1 MCIRDSTEAVRR
13 RPYSLVL
20 FDEVEKAHPDVF
32 DVLLQVLD
40 EGRLT
45 DGQGRTVDF
54 RNTVVI
60 LTSNLG
66 AGGNREQIMD
76 AVKHHFKP
84 EFINRLDD
92 VVVFDPLSQDQLVG
106 IVDIQLEGLAERLAA
121 RRLTLDVSDSA
132 KSWLA
137 ERGYDPAYG
146 ARPLRRLIQQAI
158 GDRLA
163 KELLAGYV
171 RDGDTVAVDVAD
183 GGESLS
189 VDAVQ

>member
-1 MCIRDSTEAVRR
+1 MEAVKR
-13 RPYSLVL
+13 
-20 FDEVEKAHPDVF
+20 
-32 DVLLQVLD
+32 
-40 EGRLT
+40 
-45 DGQGRTVDF
+45 
-54 RNTVVI
+54 
-60 LTSNLG
+60 
-66 AGGNREQIMD
+66 
-76 AVKHHFKP
+76 HFKP

-92 VVVFDPLSQDQLVG
+92 VVVFEPLSSELLVG
-106 IVDIQLEGLAERLAA
+106 IVDIQLEQLAQRLAS
-121 RRLTLDVSDSA
+121 RRLNLTVSDSA
-132 KSWLA
+132 KAWLA